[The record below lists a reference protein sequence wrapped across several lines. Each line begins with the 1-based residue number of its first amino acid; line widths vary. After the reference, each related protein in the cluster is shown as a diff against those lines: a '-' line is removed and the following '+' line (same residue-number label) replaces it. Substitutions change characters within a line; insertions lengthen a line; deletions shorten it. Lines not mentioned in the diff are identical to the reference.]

1 MEEVTTNIHIDG
13 EIKNVLSAVFK
24 VKSDLGST
32 IYAGGKNPHFGND
45 FIQFDA
51 LVKKIDPICKKYG
64 LGIMQFPT
72 GVGLVTLLF
81 HEKSGEYISS
91 YYELKLDK
99 QTSQGVGSALSY
111 AKRQI
116 YSALFGLSAGAEDP
130 SDDDAQVA
138 TEEEQ
143 AFESENQV
151 QGKVDNANAFQIAK
165 VALQEINSL
174 DGLEIWKEAQPPIIR
189 ENSKVG
195 ELFKAKL
202 AELKMAA

>member
-1 MEEVTTNIHIDG
+1 MEDNFKIIGTG
-13 EIKNVLSAVFK
+13 KNVLAAVFRAK
-24 VKSDLGST
+24 GELKST

-51 LVKKIDPICKKYG
+51 LVKKIDPVCQKYG

-72 GVGLVTLLF
+72 GEGLVTLLF
-81 HEKSGEYISS
+81 HQESGEFITS

-99 QTSQGVGSALSY
+99 QTSQGIGSALSY

-116 YSALFGLSAGAEDP
+116 YQAIFGLSAGVEDP
-130 SDDDAQVA
+130 SDDDAEMA
-138 TEEEQ
+138 TDEENQ
-143 AFESENQV
+143 FESQNPV
-151 QGKVDNANAFQIAK
+151 QGKLTSSSAFQISK

-174 DGLEIWKEAQPPIIR
+174 EDLERWKKVQPETVRDNEKVR
-189 ENSKVG
+189 ELV
-195 ELFKAKL
+195 KAKT

>member
-1 MEEVTTNIHIDG
+1 MENNFKIIGTG
-13 EIKNVLSAVFK
+13 KNVLAAVFK
-24 VKSDLGST
+24 AKGDLKST

-51 LVKKIDPICKKYG
+51 LVKKIDPICQKYG

-72 GVGLVTLLF
+72 GEGLVTLLF
-81 HEKSGEYISS
+81 HEESGEFITS

-99 QTSQGVGSALSY
+99 QTSQGIGSALSY

-116 YSALFGLSAGAEDP
+116 YQAMFGLSAGVEDP
-130 SDDDAQVA
+130 SDDDAEIA
-138 TEEEQ
+138 TQEETGKP
-143 AFESENQV
+143 V
-151 QGKVDNANAFQIAK
+151 QGKLTSSSAFQIAK

-174 DGLEIWKEAQPPIIR
+174 EGFEIWKKELPETAKNNSQIR
-189 ENSKVG
+189 E
-195 ELFKAKL
+195 LAKAKL